1 MKVGFTGT
9 RKGLT
14 DKQKELLTEFFKNNI
29 ITELHHGDAPGS
41 DTEAHVIFLS
51 IYPNAK
57 VVLYPSDL
65 ERANNKAPNLIEYRP
80 TPPLKRN
87 EDIVRNCNLLIV
99 CPKSEK
105 EEKRSGTW
113 ATYRHAKSINKP
125 IKILV

>member
-9 RKGLT
+9 RKGLSE
-14 DKQKELLTEFFKNNI
+14 KQKELLKDFFINNN
-29 ITELHHGDAPGS
+29 ITELHHGDALGA
-41 DTEAHVIFLS
+41 DTEAHNIFIS

-65 ERANNKAPNLIEYRP
+65 ERANNKATNLVEYRP

>member
-1 MKVGFTGT
+1 MSCIQILLVILKNIGGKMKVGFTGT

-57 VVLYPSDL
+57 VFLYPSDL
-65 ERANNKAPNLIEYRP
+65 ERANNKA
-80 TPPLKRN
+80 
-87 EDIVRNCNLLIV
+87 
-99 CPKSEK
+99 
-105 EEKRSGTW
+105 
-113 ATYRHAKSINKP
+113 SINKL
-125 IKILV
+125 KS